1 MDSQSQTARHW
12 TSSNITYVTKC
23 LYVHPTSLPPW
34 TFPTSPVPTNRQR
47 VTSLLT
53 AGRRG
58 ATRPLDKGHAC
69 PFAGKSSM
77 HSFPAIVLQPGALI
91 SLVQVELFPSCSLSV
106 SSTLARF
113 YSPFDSNSLFSL
125 LSLSHST
132 LTLSPLFIFW
142 LSFSSMLLAHSLT
155 SPTQSLFLSVSHAL
169 SLVITEE
176 SRRPDKSSVA
186 MATAKW
192 PDSFSTQTS
201 GGRVAGK
208 LRWSLAHLQTL
219 LKASGC
225 CNTGAH
231 IQVCTQALCDT
242 NHVSQGRVHIYIY
255 YRLMK
260 ESVSVSLCVADNLI
274 PST

>member
-1 MDSQSQTARHW
+1 
-12 TSSNITYVTKC
+12 
-23 LYVHPTSLPPW
+23 
-34 TFPTSPVPTNRQR
+34 
-47 VTSLLT
+47 
-53 AGRRG
+53 
-58 ATRPLDKGHAC
+58 
-69 PFAGKSSM
+69 M

-132 LTLSPLFIFW
+132 LTRSPLFIFW

-242 NHVSQGRVHIYIY
+242 NHVSQGRVHIYILQINEGIRICQFMCGWQPRPIY
-255 YRLMK
+255 LTADHTNHQH
-260 ESVSVSLCVADNLI
+260 VSHLGNIDKLQLLLTAW
-274 PST
+274 T